1 MGTQKEIA
9 EKIIKNKGDYV
20 LALKGNHP
28 LLHEEIEEFFK
39 QVQDK
44 DYQQEYDINTC
55 QYYDK
60 GHGRIERRT
69 YYITSDIRWLD
80 ARKEWKKLASIGMVK
95 YYSEQN
101 GKKTCETR
109 YYLCSIEPD
118 AAKFANVEKTLGHR
132 KYALVLR
139 CYIQR
144 RFKKMLM
151 VK

>member
-1 MGTQKEIA
+1 MEWTQLIA
-9 EKIIKNKGDYV
+9 NIINKGDYV

-28 LLHEEIEEFFK
+28 LLHKEIEEFSK
-39 QVQDK
+39 EAEDK
-44 DYQQEYDINTC
+44 KYQKKYGINTY
-55 QYYDK
+55 QNYDK

-69 YYITSDIRWLD
+69 YYIASNICWLD
-80 ARKEWKKLASIGMVK
+80 ARKEWKKLTSIGMVK

-109 YYLCSIEPD
+109 YYLCNIEPD
-118 AAKFANVEKTLGHR
+118 ATKFANAEKTLGHR

-144 RFKKMLM
+144 RFNKSKKRQCT
-151 VK
+151 